1 MKYAHPVWIGQDDL
15 LSEIKKMMQNI
26 TPHIGLFTKNVK
38 KYYKEDN
45 EIKMIDARAMCVTSP
60 MDIAQRLKRKMA
72 VQWIGKKVKQICNSN
87 KEIKEMGEIE

>member
-26 TPHIGLFTKNVK
+26 FTKNVK

-45 EIKMIDARAMCVTSP
+45 EIKMIDARVMCVTSP
-60 MDIAQRLKRKMA
+60 MDIAQRLKRKNGSPMD
-72 VQWIGKKVKQICNSN
+72 WKKSKTDMQFKQRNQRD
-87 KEIKEMGEIE
+87 GRD